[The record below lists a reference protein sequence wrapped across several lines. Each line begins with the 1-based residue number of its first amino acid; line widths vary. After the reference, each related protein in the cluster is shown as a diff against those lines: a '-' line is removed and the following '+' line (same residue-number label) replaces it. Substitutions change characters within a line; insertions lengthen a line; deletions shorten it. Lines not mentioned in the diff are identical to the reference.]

1 MQLAVILR
9 ILGILLSL
17 FSFTMI
23 PPLIISLVTNDGSIA
38 PFLLAFIIILLTGL
52 AFWLP
57 VKNFKNDLR
66 LRDGFVVVVIFWVG
80 LGIGFD
86 RVGVFLRFGFG
97 GIALSGGP
105 CGVVVALAN

>member
-23 PPLIISLVTNDGSIA
+23 PPLIISLVTNDGSIT

-66 LRDGFVVVVIFWVG
+66 LRDVLSLLLFFG
-80 LGIGFD
+80 L
-86 RVGVFLRFGFG
+86 VLE
-97 GIALSGGP
+97 
-105 CGVVVALAN
+105 